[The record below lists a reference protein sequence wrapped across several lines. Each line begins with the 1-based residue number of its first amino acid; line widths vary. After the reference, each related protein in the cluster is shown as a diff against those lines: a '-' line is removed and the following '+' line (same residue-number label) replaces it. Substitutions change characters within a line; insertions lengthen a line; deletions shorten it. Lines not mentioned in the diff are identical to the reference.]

1 MKIIGKYYK
10 QFILRGLIAMG
21 FGPIVLAMI
30 YGILG
35 AVGVVE
41 SLPVSEFVFGVLTM
55 VALAFLAGGITI
67 VYQIEELGLSKAI
80 TAHGVILYL
89 AYAVVYVTNNWLAD
103 GIIPFLVF
111 TGIFVIGYL
120 LVWLIIYFITKKST
134 DKINKNLK
142 S

>member
-10 QFILRGLIAMG
+10 RFILRGLVAMG

-41 SLPVSEFVFGVLTM
+41 SLPVSEFVFGVLTI

>member
-10 QFILRGLIAMG
+10 QFILRGFVAMG
-21 FGPIVLAMI
+21 FGPIVLAII

-35 AVGVVE
+35 AVGVVK
-41 SLPVSEFVFGVLTM
+41 SLPVSGFVLGVLTM
-55 VALAFLAGGITI
+55 AALAFFAGGITI
-67 VYQIEELGLSKAI
+67 VYQIEEIGLSKAT

-89 AYAVVYVTNNWLAD
+89 AYAVVYITNDWLAD

-120 LVWLIIYFITKKST
+120 LVWLIIYFITKKNA
-134 DKINKNLK
+134 DRINKKLK

>member
-10 QFILRGLIAMG
+10 QFILRGLVAMG

-41 SLPVSEFVFGVLTM
+41 SLPVSEFVFGVLTI

>member
-10 QFILRGLIAMG
+10 QFILRGLVAMG

-41 SLPVSEFVFGVLTM
+41 SMPVSEFVFGVLTM

-111 TGIFVIGYL
+111 TVIFVIGYL

>member
-10 QFILRGLIAMG
+10 QFILRGLVAMG

-80 TAHGVILYL
+80 TAHGVILYF
-89 AYAVVYVTNNWLAD
+89 AYAVVSVTNNWLAD

>member
-10 QFILRGLIAMG
+10 QFILRGLVAMG

>member
-10 QFILRGLIAMG
+10 QFILRGLVAMG
-21 FGPIVLAMI
+21 FGPIVLAMV

-35 AVGVVE
+35 AVGVVK

>member
-10 QFILRGLIAMG
+10 QFILRGLVAMG

-80 TAHGVILYL
+80 TAHGVILYF

>member
-10 QFILRGLIAMG
+10 RFILRGLVAMG

-35 AVGVVE
+35 AVGVAE
-41 SLPVSEFVFGVLTM
+41 SLPVSEFVFGVLTI